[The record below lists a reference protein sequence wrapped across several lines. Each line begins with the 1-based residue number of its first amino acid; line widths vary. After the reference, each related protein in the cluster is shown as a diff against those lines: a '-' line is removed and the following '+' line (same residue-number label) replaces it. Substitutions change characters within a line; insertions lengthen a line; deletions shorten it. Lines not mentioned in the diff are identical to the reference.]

1 SNLSRHSHDILDVQ
15 RHSRLFSPCTLDFR
29 VDSDHIGAADMIKSI
44 RTIVKIALILVVVAL
59 VLDLHY
65 KGKSSRQY
73 AKEYGQKA
81 FQYLHQVY
89 KNLVG
94 KDLEELTPKSLSDL
108 PNKVKSLTE
117 DPDKKNVS
125 PPSDFTTP
133 AKEEIS
139 KLSPPSAAPVPA
151 N

>member
-1 SNLSRHSHDILDVQ
+1 MEPRMFKHLRTLLKVAILLIAV
-15 RHSRLFSPCTLDFR
+15 
-29 VDSDHIGAADMIKSI
+29 
-44 RTIVKIALILVVVAL
+44 ALI
-59 VLDLHY
+59 LDLHY
-65 KGKSSRQY
+65 KGKSSREY

-81 FQYLHQVY
+81 FQYLHRAY

-94 KDLEELTPKSLSDL
+94 KDLEELAPKSLSDL
-108 PNKVKSLTE
+108 PKKVKSLTE

-151 N
+151 NPQNDGLTEQDRERMRKLLEEKMQKN